1 MELQKSKIYVVPTP
15 IGNLADI
22 TLRSLDVLK
31 NVDVIYCEDTR
42 NTSKLLNYY
51 DIKTPLVSYHKH
63 NEQSRSEEIIDKILL
78 ENINCAVV
86 SDAGMPS
93 ISDPGQILLEKAIDR
108 DVDIEVLPGASAA
121 ITALVRSGFD
131 SLQFAFLGFVPR
143 KNADKNKFYEQI
155 KNATMTTIIY
165 ESVHR
170 IEATV
175 EELSEFLGDRKIC
188 VLREL
193 TKIHESVMKGTCA
206 EVIEMLKN
214 EIVKGEFV
222 IVIYKLIEENEE
234 IDVKEKLTELIND
247 GISKKQAVKIVSDM
261 YGLKKNDVY
270 KESLELWFQKIWWMK
285 YPIWIKDLKIGK
297 ISLN

>member
-15 IGNLADI
+15 IGNLADM

-31 NVDVIYCEDTR
+31 NVDMIYCEDTR

-63 NEQSRSEEIIDKILL
+63 NEQSRSEEIIGKILL
-78 ENINCAVV
+78 ENINCAIV

-108 DVDIEVLPGASAA
+108 GVDIEVLPGASAA

-143 KNADKNKFYEQI
+143 KNSEKNKFYDQI

-170 IEATV
+170 VESTV
-175 EELSEFLGDRKIC
+175 EELSDFLGDRKIC

-214 EIVKGEFV
+214 ETVKGEFV
-222 IVIYKLIEENEE
+222 IVIDKLIEDNED
-234 IDVKEKLTELIND
+234 IDVKEKLTELINY

-270 KESLELWFQKIWWMK
+270 KESLEL
-285 YPIWIKDLKIGK
+285 
-297 ISLN
+297 

>member
-1 MELQKSKIYVVPTP
+1 MELKKSKIYVVPTP

-143 KNADKNKFYEQI
+143 KNADKNKFYDQI

-170 IEATV
+170 VEATV
-175 EELSEFLGDRKIC
+175 QELSEFLGDRKIC

-222 IVIYKLIEENEE
+222 IVIDKLIEEDED

-247 GISKKQAVKIVSDM
+247 GMSKKQAVKIVSDV
-261 YGLKKNDVY
+261 YCLKKNDVY
-270 KESLELWFQKIWWMK
+270 KESLELWFQKI
-285 YPIWIKDLKIGK
+285 
-297 ISLN
+297 

>member
-1 MELQKSKIYVVPTP
+1 MELKKSKIYVVPTP

-121 ITALVRSGFD
+121 ITSLVRSGFD

-143 KNADKNKFYEQI
+143 KNSDKNKFYEQI

-193 TKIHESVMKGTCA
+193 TKIYESVMKGTCA
-206 EVIEMLKN
+206 EDN
-214 EIVKGEFV
+214 ED
-222 IVIYKLIEENEE
+222 

-247 GISKKQAVKIVSDM
+247 GMSKKQAVKIVSDV

-270 KESLELWFQKIWWMK
+270 KESLEL
-285 YPIWIKDLKIGK
+285 
-297 ISLN
+297 

>member
-175 EELSEFLGDRKIC
+175 QELSEFLEDRKIC

-214 EIVKGEFV
+214 ETVKGEFV
-222 IVIYKLIEENEE
+222 IVIDKLIEEDED

-247 GISKKQAVKIVSDM
+247 GMSKKQAVKIVSDV

-285 YPIWIKDLKIGK
+285 
-297 ISLN
+297 SLI

>member
-1 MELQKSKIYVVPTP
+1 MELKKSKIYVVPTP

-143 KNADKNKFYEQI
+143 KNSDKNKFYEQI

-193 TKIHESVMKGTCA
+193 TKIYESVMKGTCA

-214 EIVKGEFV
+214 ETVKGEFV
-222 IVIYKLIEENEE
+222 IVIDKLVEDNED

-247 GISKKQAVKIVSDM
+247 GMSKKQAVKIVSDV

-270 KESLELWFQKIWWMK
+270 KESLEL
-285 YPIWIKDLKIGK
+285 
-297 ISLN
+297 

>member
-15 IGNLADI
+15 IGNLADM

-78 ENINCAVV
+78 EHINCAVV

-175 EELSEFLGDRKIC
+175 QELSEFLGDRKIC

-222 IVIYKLIEENEE
+222 IVIDKLIEVDED

-247 GISKKQAVKIVSDM
+247 GMSKKQAVKIVSDV

-270 KESLELWFQKIWWMK
+270 KESLEL
-285 YPIWIKDLKIGK
+285 
-297 ISLN
+297 

>member
-1 MELQKSKIYVVPTP
+1 MELKKSKIYVVPTP

-143 KNADKNKFYEQI
+143 KNADKNKFYDQI

-170 IEATV
+170 VEATV

-222 IVIYKLIEENEE
+222 IVIDKLIEEDED

-247 GISKKQAVKIVSDM
+247 GMSKKQAVKIVSDV

-270 KESLELWFQKIWWMK
+270 KESLEL
-285 YPIWIKDLKIGK
+285 
-297 ISLN
+297 

>member
-1 MELQKSKIYVVPTP
+1 MQVQKSFKGQSSYGTLYLVPTP
-15 IGNLADI
+15 IGNLQDM
-22 TLRSLDVLK
+22 TFRSVQILK
-31 NVDVIYCEDTR
+31 EVDLICAEDTR
-42 NTSKLLNYY
+42 NTGLL
-51 DIKTPLVSYHKH
+51 LKH
-63 NEQSRSEEIIDKILL
+63 FEIETKQYSFHEHNAYEKIPDLL
-78 ENINCAVV
+78 ERLKSGLSLAQV

-108 DVDIEVLPGASAA
+108 DIDIEVLPGASAA

-170 IEATV
+170 VEATV

-214 EIVKGEFV
+214 ETVKGEFV
-222 IVIYKLIEENEE
+222 IVIDKLIEENEE

-270 KESLELWFQKIWWMK
+270 KESLEL
-285 YPIWIKDLKIGK
+285 
-297 ISLN
+297 

>member
-1 MELQKSKIYVVPTP
+1 M
-15 IGNLADI
+15 

-31 NVDVIYCEDTR
+31 NVDIIYCEDTR

-108 DVDIEVLPGASAA
+108 DVDIEVLPGASAS

-131 SLQFAFLGFVPR
+131 SLQFMFLGFVPR
-143 KNADKNKFYEQI
+143 KNAEKNKFYEQI

-170 IEATV
+170 IESTV
-175 EELSEFLGDRKIC
+175 EELSKFLGSRKIC

-193 TKIHESVMKGTCA
+193 TKIHESVIKGTCA
-206 EVIEMLKN
+206 EVMEMLKN
-214 EIVKGEFV
+214 ETVKGEFV
-222 IVIYKLIEENEE
+222 IVIDKLIEEDED
-234 IDVKEKLTELIND
+234 IDVKEKLTELIDD
-247 GISKKQAVKIVSDM
+247 GISKKQAVKIVSDL
-261 YGLKKNDVY
+261 YDLKKNDVY
-270 KESLELWFQKIWWMK
+270 KVSLEL
-285 YPIWIKDLKIGK
+285 
-297 ISLN
+297 